1 MRSAHQADIKGK
13 GILYEDDDEPIKLVD
28 RDDSFV
34 IKEFGLSLI
43 GKILNPK
50 KQNVVKLL
58 QTMPSQWGLSERIT
72 ANDLGNGK
80 FLFNFMSEEDLNSV
94 LRQGPFHYN
103 FCMFVLV
110 RWEPIVHDDYPWV
123 IPFWVQLI
131 GFPLH
136 LWTDANLRNIG
147 GRLGHVDTLELTEGR
162 MLIDI
167 DSRRPL
173 KFSRKV
179 EYEGDEVTIEIKYDK
194 LFKHCTTCG
203 FLSHEKGYCTAFDV
217 RSRLQHPERTD
228 VFSRVQLAHDSSRQL
243 LSRDAHP
250 RTEPPYQPSLQSRE
264 PQLSR
269 YRSSKPSRYD
279 ERDEEENRWGRHA
292 DRIVRSRDNY
302 PRRSRYG
309 GARAGPYV
317 RPNERSWQVKQS
329 QHVVVGKGQT
339 DVGTGATSRS
349 ATSREIVPYEHLP
362 DPVSRTEQISETL
375 RSGDKPTSRKIA
387 SAIVTPSRMDHHME
401 ENVTLRDRGEAR
413 ALSFSSPGGT
423 EPSNGDDA
431 IIGALSDMENLDQPD
446 GGMLEDGVD
455 DDDLLALD
463 LMDLD
468 GHQSQHA
475 SLVDKRQMD
484 NTNATKSKKH
494 GVKRN
499 APLGINH
506 RKFEILRR
514 GSPAKRSASTS
525 SHAKGAGEKPIRR
538 HGSNRDKDSVS
549 TRDGLMS
556 SKNSSRRHP

>member
-1 MRSAHQADIKGK
+1 M
-13 GILYEDDDEPIKLVD
+13 E
-28 RDDSFV
+28 
-34 IKEFGLSLI
+34 
-43 GKILNPK
+43 
-50 KQNVVKLL
+50 
-58 QTMPSQWGLSERIT
+58 QT
-72 ANDLGNGK
+72 
-80 FLFNFMSEEDLNSV
+80 
-94 LRQGPFHYN
+94 
-103 FCMFVLV
+103 
-110 RWEPIVHDDYPWV
+110 
-123 IPFWVQLI
+123 
-131 GFPLH
+131 
-136 LWTDANLRNIG
+136 
-147 GRLGHVDTLELTEGR
+147 
-162 MLIDI
+162 
-167 DSRRPL
+167 
-173 KFSRKV
+173 
-179 EYEGDEVTIEIKYDK
+179 
-194 LFKHCTTCG
+194 
-203 FLSHEKGYCTAFDV
+203 
-217 RSRLQHPERTD
+217 
-228 VFSRVQLAHDSSRQL
+228 
-243 LSRDAHP
+243 
-250 RTEPPYQPSLQSRE
+250 SRE

-269 YRSSKPSRYD
+269 YRSSKPSRYE

-484 NTNATKSKKH
+484 NTNAKKSKKH

-525 SHAKGAGEKPIRR
+525 SHAKGAGNSWTEEEHRMFLLGLQKLCKRSSSLSGMITDELETYLKQKAVPNREAEQQSSDVER
-538 HGSNRDKDSVS
+538 TEHGSSAAAQEHDRD
-549 TRDGLMS
+549 T
-556 SKNSSRRHP
+556 SRLKKVEEAE